1 MSDSNDPPDGSDRS
15 PSDLLKRW
23 YHVPVLLGVFAFMLW
38 TRLQSYGNFVQNGE
52 VYFRGNDPW
61 YHFRETMYIMENY
74 PNRMPFDVWTGFPLG
89 NQAGQFGTLWDHIM
103 AVGIWIAR
111 PIMGSAEEVML
122 IMAPIAGA
130 LVAIPTYF
138 IARRFVDRFAALAA
152 VVVLA
157 LLPGTF
163 FSYSL
168 VGFPDHSAA
177 EVLFQ
182 SLAILAFLVAVAVAE
197 REAPVWG
204 ARRRPRLGRTQ
215 ASRRVR
221 GRRGRRARSLHVD
234 VAARSPR
241 GRIHRG
247 LPRDQDHPV
256 TCPTEE
262 PEPVAFAGA
271 VSMVVAGLMQ
281 IVPLDTFRFA
291 VSEYSLLQIVSPL
304 GVALG
309 AVFLA
314 WLARQWE
321 SRDLDAATYPP
332 GRRRPHPASAA
343 VVWLAIPR
351 CGRRSPAAS
360 STPSASRPAPAL
372 APSVRPSRPSRTPPS
387 PTSSS
392 ASTASRSSSRS
403 PPFSTSS
410 RVPLPFRRREPHALH
425 PGRAR
430 RGRLRLR
437 GPQLYDAI
445 GGVVGVSWQVIGLL
459 IAAALLVGATFLVE
473 YDAEELYF
481 VVWAAFIGSAAF
493 TKFASTTT
501 SR

>member
-1 MSDSNDPPDGSDRS
+1 
-15 PSDLLKRW
+15 
-23 YHVPVLLGVFAFMLW
+23 VLLGVFAFMLW

-122 IMAPIAGA
+122 IMAPSPARSLRSRRTSSHVGSSTA
-130 LVAIPTYF
+130 SRPSPRSSSSRSCRGPSSAIVSSASRTT
-138 IARRFVDRFAALAA
+138 ARPRC
-152 VVVLA
+152 
-157 LLPGTF
+157 
-163 FSYSL
+163 SS
-168 VGFPDHSAA
+168 
-177 EVLFQ
+177 

-197 REAPVWG
+197 REAPVWELVVDRDWAALKRPAAYAAAAGVALGLYMWTWQPG
-204 ARRRPRLGRTQ
+204 ALVVGFTGVFL
-215 ASRRVR
+215 AIKITS
-221 GRRGRRARSLHVD
+221 D
-234 VAARSPR
+234 VSH
-241 GRIHRG
+241 GKS
-247 LPRDQDHPV
+247 
-256 TCPTEE
+256 

-332 GRRRPHPASAA
+332 AVGGLILHP
-343 VVWLAIPR
+343 
-351 CGRRSPAAS
+351 
-360 STPSASRPAPAL
+360 
-372 APSVRPSRPSRTPPS
+372 RPSSG
-387 PTSSS
+387 
-392 ASTASRSSSRS
+392 SRS
-403 PPFSTSS
+403 PRCVDDAHRQPPQH
-410 RVPLPFRRREPHALH
+410 RRLLGQRRRSHH
-425 PGRAR
+425 R
-430 RGRLRLR
+430 
-437 GPQLYDAI
+437 
-445 GGVVGVSWQVIGLL
+445 
-459 IAAALLVGATFLVE
+459 
-473 YDAEELYF
+473 
-481 VVWAAFIGSAAF
+481 
-493 TKFASTTT
+493 
-501 SR
+501 

>member
-1 MSDSNDPPDGSDRS
+1 M
-15 PSDLLKRW
+15 
-23 YHVPVLLGVFAFMLW
+23 
-38 TRLQSYGNFVQNGE
+38 
-52 VYFRGNDPW
+52 
-61 YHFRETMYIMENY
+61 
-74 PNRMPFDVWTGFPLG
+74 
-89 NQAGQFGTLWDHIM
+89 
-103 AVGIWIAR
+103 
-111 PIMGSAEEVML
+111 
-122 IMAPIAGA
+122 

-197 REAPVWG
+197 REAPVWELVVDRDWAALKRPAAYAAAAGVALGLYMWTWQPG
-204 ARRRPRLGRTQ
+204 ALMVGFTGVFL
-215 ASRRVR
+215 AIKITS
-221 GRRGRRARSLHVD
+221 D
-234 VAARSPR
+234 VSH
-241 GRIHRG
+241 GKS
-247 LPRDQDHPV
+247 
-256 TCPTEE
+256 
-262 PEPVAFAGA
+262 PEPIAFAGA

-291 VSEYSLLQIVSPL
+291 VSEYSFLQIVSPL

-332 GRRRPHPASAA
+332 AVGGLILASAG

-403 PPFSTSS
+403 PLFSTSS

-425 PGRAR
+425 PGRTR

-493 TKFASTTT
+493 TQVRFNYYLAVIVAVGAAYFVQLAVDFLRLRSLSGVRDVEGWQAMGRSSSSSSSSSRSSRWRRRCGPRARTPAPAASRSGTGA
-501 SR
+501 SSG